1 MIAHVS
7 GELTRVG
14 PDYVV
19 IDVGGVGYKVFA
31 PLSVI
36 GDMPQPGNPVR
47 LLTYTH
53 VKEDTLALYGF
64 FEETQEEVFELLI
77 GISGIGPKLAL
88 SILSVLP
95 VENLI
100 DAILREDQLAFR
112 GIPGVGNKT
121 VQRIIL
127 ELKGKAALQELAM
140 RTKPMEAASE
150 MALDVIEGLV
160 ALGYA
165 RADAKT
171 AADKASQSVRDKS
184 DTGAI
189 LRAALNELTQGK

>member
-14 PDYVV
+14 PDYMV

-36 GDMPQPGNPVR
+36 GEMPQPGSPVR

-64 FEETQEEVFELLI
+64 IEETQEEIFELLI

-95 VENLI
+95 VEKLV
-100 DAILREDQLAFR
+100 DAILREDLHALH

-121 VQRIIL
+121 AQRIML

-140 RTKPMEAASE
+140 KTKPFEAASE

-160 ALGYA
+160 ALGYS
-165 RADAKT
+165 RVDAKT
-171 AADKASQSVRDKS
+171 AAEKASQSVKDKS
-184 DTGAI
+184 DTGAVF
-189 LRAALNELTQGK
+189 RAALNELTQGK